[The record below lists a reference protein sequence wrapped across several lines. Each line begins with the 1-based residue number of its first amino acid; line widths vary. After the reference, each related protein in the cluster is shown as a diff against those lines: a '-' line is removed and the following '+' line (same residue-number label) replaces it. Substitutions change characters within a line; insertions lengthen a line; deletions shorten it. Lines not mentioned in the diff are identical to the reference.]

1 MKEKIHVL
9 LVDDE
14 ADFLSVTEK
23 RLGRKGYEVQSA
35 LSCAAAGTIIDS
47 RWPDIVVLDVM
58 LPDRNGIDFL
68 KEIKGKYPGLPVLLL
83 SGHASVQSGI
93 QGIEYG
99 AYDYCLKPCE
109 FDELVEKIK
118 VACREA
124 GLG

>member
-1 MKEKIHVL
+1 MTEQIRVL

-14 ADFLSVTEK
+14 ADFLSVTAK
-23 RLGRKGYEVQSA
+23 RLGRKGYEMQSA
-35 LSCAAAGTIIDS
+35 QSCAAATPIIDS
-47 RWPDIVVLDVM
+47 GWPDVVVLDVM
-58 LPDRNGIDFL
+58 LPDKSGIDFL
-68 KEIKGKYPGLPVLLL
+68 KEIKARSPGLPVLLL

-99 AYDYCLKPCE
+99 AYDYCLKPVE
-109 FDELVEKIK
+109 FDELVEKIR